1 MNLPKRMTANNYDK
15 TVNLLNVVAKKVA
28 NETMIDFQKIF
39 SPKVKTQ
46 MMIQLL
52 TLLYPVMVAS
62 RKGVILH

>member
-1 MNLPKRMTANNYDK
+1 MNLPKRMTANDYDK
-15 TVNLLNVVAKKVA
+15 IVNLLNVVAKEVA

>member
-1 MNLPKRMTANNYDK
+1 MTVNNYDK
-15 TVNLLNVVAKKVA
+15 IVNLLNVVAKKVA

>member
-15 TVNLLNVVAKKVA
+15 IVNLLNVVAKKVA

-62 RKGVILH
+62 RKGVTLH

>member
-15 TVNLLNVVAKKVA
+15 IVNLLNVVAKKVA
-28 NETMIDFQKIF
+28 NDTMIDFQKIF

>member
-15 TVNLLNVVAKKVA
+15 IVNLLNVVAKEVA
-28 NETMIDFQKIF
+28 NETMTDFQKIF

>member
-1 MNLPKRMTANNYDK
+1 MNLAKRMTANNYDK
-15 TVNLLNVVAKKVA
+15 IVNLLNVVAKKVA

>member
-15 TVNLLNVVAKKVA
+15 IVNLLNVVAKEVA

>member
-15 TVNLLNVVAKKVA
+15 IVNLLNVVAKKVA

>member
-1 MNLPKRMTANNYDK
+1 MTANNYDK
-15 TVNLLNVVAKKVA
+15 IVNLLNVVAKKVA